1 MILGV
6 GTDIVQVDRFN
17 SWKKY
22 SKDQLARVFSEQEL
36 KFGILRDAAAQPSGR
51 TGIVEYN
58 LEFLASRF
66 AAKEAFYKALSQT
79 LVNLKL
85 TKNTFPFLFVC
96 KYVEV
101 IKPVWGVPELKVD
114 WKVFEEK
121 IGNKLPKLSTLISL
135 SHEKSHVVAF
145 VVISN

>member
-6 GTDIVQVDRFN
+6 GADIVQVDRFN

-22 SKDQLARVFSEQEL
+22 SKDQLLRVFSEQEL
-36 KFGILRDAAAQPSGR
+36 KFGLKDG
-51 TGIVEYN
+51 EYS

-85 TKNTFPFLFVC
+85 TKNIFPFLFAC
-96 KYVEV
+96 KHVEV

-114 WKVFEEK
+114 WEAFEEK
-121 IGNKLPKLSTLISL
+121 IENELPELSTLISL

-145 VVISN
+145 VIISLS

>member
-22 SKDQLARVFSEQEL
+22 SKDQLSRVFSEQEL
-36 KFGILRDAAAQPSGR
+36 KHAFKDS
-51 TGIVEYN
+51 EYN
-58 LEFLASRF
+58 LEYLASRF
-66 AAKEAFYKALSQT
+66 AAKEAFYKALSQA

-85 TKNTFPFLFVC
+85 TKNSFPFLFAC
-96 KYVEV
+96 KHVEL

-114 WKVFEEK
+114 WKFFEEK
-121 IGNKLPKLSTLISL
+121 IENKLPKLSTFISL
-135 SHEKSHVVAF
+135 SHEKLHVVAF
-145 VVISN
+145 VIISLS